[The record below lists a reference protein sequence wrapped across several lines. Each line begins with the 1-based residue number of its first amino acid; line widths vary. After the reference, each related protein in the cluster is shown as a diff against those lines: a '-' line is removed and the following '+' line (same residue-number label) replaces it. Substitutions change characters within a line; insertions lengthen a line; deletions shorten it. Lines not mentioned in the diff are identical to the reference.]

1 MNNYI
6 SVIITAYN
14 RKEFLLGAI
23 KSVLN
28 QTLSKDKYEII
39 VVKNYNDDE
48 IDEFISKNNIKSILS
63 NNKLVILDGI
73 KYSRGNILSFLE
85 DDDLFLNNRLE
96 YVYNLFNNDNNL
108 VYYHNKA
115 QFINKD
121 NKNIKNMYKEPDFNV
136 SCISIKKE
144 IININNFAKIYSSA
158 DTFMYLSALESNKKI
173 ISNKSIL
180 SCYRV
185 HNSLSNVFTW
195 DLCEFN
201 RQHIKFIDITINNFH
216 MFTNFFSSRK
226 AIRYINSQITNFE
239 ISRFSY
245 SNSKMPGN
253 LLNFILF
260 NKSGIKNKITKT
272 SIYLAIRIS
281 PNYFRKYIQ
290 NKRLATSNSYIS

>member
-96 YVYNLFNNDNNL
+96 YVYNLFNNNNNL

-185 HNSLSNVFTW
+185 HNSLSNAFTW
-195 DLCEFN
+195 DLSEFN

-216 MFTNFFSSRK
+216 LFNNFFSSRK